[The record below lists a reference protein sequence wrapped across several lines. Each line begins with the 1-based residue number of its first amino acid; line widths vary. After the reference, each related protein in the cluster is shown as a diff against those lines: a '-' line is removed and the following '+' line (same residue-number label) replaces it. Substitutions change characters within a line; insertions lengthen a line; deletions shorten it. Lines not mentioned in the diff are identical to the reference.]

1 MNRLK
6 RINLLKS
13 LQILISFLLFFQI
26 FYVVATANEKDIL
39 LKRAQAYWN
48 AIVAGDKIESY
59 KFEVTSKKGEE
70 PLSAYVKK
78 GSLIYRNAKVE
89 KVIINKDK
97 AIVKVKIN
105 YSIPALSISKVLTTT
120 IDDTW
125 IKIDGVW
132 YHKRDSLLKN
142 L

>member
-13 LQILISFLLFFQI
+13 LQILISFLLFFQF
-26 FYVVATANEKDIL
+26 FYGVATANEEDIL

-78 GSLIYRNAKVE
+78 GSLVYRNAKVE

-105 YSIPALSISKVLTTT
+105 YSIPALSISKVLVTT

-132 YHKRDSLLKN
+132 YHKRESLLKK